1 VPVDP
6 LFPAARDRLMA
17 RLAQAAVA
25 LHTGTPPEY
34 NLGTPAYPIDSLVTA
49 DPHDLG
55 QHPDCGACLRC

>member
-1 VPVDP
+1 VGGGRQ
-6 LFPAARDRLMA
+6 LAAERRE
-17 RLAQAAVA
+17 QAA

-34 NLGTPAYPIDSLVTA
+34 DLGTPAYPIDSLVTA

>member
-1 VPVDP
+1 
-6 LFPAARDRLMA
+6 MA

-55 QHPDCGACLRC
+55 QHPDCGACLRR